1 MSGGILMLT
10 LKIFKDGVK
19 KLELE
24 FKEKGFTMNKDK
36 AAQWYEY
43 MKDMSDEEFNKRID
57 WVLKNVSYSPSMAD
71 VFKAD
76 ISSNN
81 TWKDFDF
88 SFLEGGDE

>member
-1 MSGGILMLT
+1 MLSEVT
-10 LKIFKDGVK
+10 FQTCIK
-19 KLELE
+19 KLITE
-24 FKEKGFTMNKDK
+24 FIEKGFNPSVERIK
-36 AAQWYEY
+36 QWYEY

-71 VFKAD
+71 IFKAD

>member
-1 MSGGILMLT
+1 MLSELNFQKGIN
-10 LKIFKDGVK
+10 
-19 KLELE
+19 KLINEYQ
-24 FKEKGFTMNKDK
+24 EKGFNPN
-36 AAQWYEY
+36 AARLKQWYEY
-43 MKDMSDEEFNKRID
+43 MKDMSGEEFNKRID

-71 VFKAD
+71 IFKAD

>member
-1 MSGGILMLT
+1 MLSELNFQKGIN
-10 LKIFKDGVK
+10 
-19 KLELE
+19 KLINEYQ
-24 FKEKGFTMNKDK
+24 EKGFNPN
-36 AAQWYEY
+36 AARLKQWYEY

-71 VFKAD
+71 IFKAD